1 MKQVKT
7 RRPNPAPIRKGAA
20 LSRERR
26 DCFTLRLR
34 GEEETILLL
43 GSVGLPACSYGLSV
57 CVCGV
62 LWCSVGN

>member
-34 GEEETILLL
+34 GDEETIFLE
-43 GSVGLPACSYGLSV
+43 VGWPQL
-57 CVCGV
+57 
-62 LWCSVGN
+62 